1 MRRLAPLLLVAAVLA
16 GCGTSDD
23 KRQARATTERFYAAF
38 RHHDGALACRQLS
51 AAAAQ
56 QLAQQESKPC
66 PQAVTGLSLKGG
78 SVVGVEVYI
87 TNAKVDLAEHVSTFL
102 SRGRAGWKIDALSCA
117 HDDKPADHPF
127 NCELES

>member
-1 MRRLAPLLLVAAVLA
+1 MRLLGLVAVVVALA
-16 GCGTSDD
+16 GCGTADD
-23 KRQARATTERFYAAF
+23 REAARTTTERFYAAF

-56 QLAQQESKPC
+56 QLSQQESKPC

-78 SVVGVEVYI
+78 SVVGVEVYV

-102 SRGRAGWKIDALSCA
+102 SRSPSGWKIDALSCA